1 MAGPGLRVC
10 LIEEGKGM
18 WLERSLFGKV
28 ILLLAIFVAIVL
40 VMFFGIAVLDN
51 APTVSAGKGT
61 QVRLIISGIGAF
73 IVAAACAI
81 VCLRLRQKLLNTE
94 NLLVVKQR
102 ELENEQNHRRQVE
115 HDLKQSLQG
124 FKQQLEERVL
134 HTSVIEQTEDNVL
147 ITDNHRTIIYIN
159 PAFERSSGYSCAEL
173 RQKPLSCLRSDQ
185 HDQSFYRV
193 MKEILDRGEVWRGI
207 IINKGKNGVDFE
219 IEGTISPI
227 RESSGAIGHWL
238 AVGRNMSRLRKLER
252 ELMRVQKMDALGTLA
267 GGIAHDFN
275 NVLAAVMGLLE
286 LQVLDSETGVR
297 TRKRME
303 HALSACMRA
312 RDLVKQILTFSRQ
325 GEQRRKPL
333 HLGPIIEDALQ
344 MLRATLPTTIAI
356 ESSLAAA
363 NALILGDSTQI
374 HQVLV
379 NLCTNAAH
387 AMRRTGGVLRVSLE
401 EMSISDE
408 HFYEYPD
415 LPPGPYLCL
424 RVSDTGEGMAQ
435 GVQERI
441 FEPFFTTKKA
451 GEGAGVGL
459 SVVHGIIEGHGGKI
473 DVWSEPGKGAVFQ
486 LFFPKIT
493 GNVELVDSHVDSL
506 PSGIE
511 RILLVDDEDFIVE
524 VASEMLKYLGYEVV
538 AAQKSL
544 DALEI
549 FRARPD
555 QFHLILTDLTM
566 PGMTG
571 IELAVELLQIRADIP
586 IILCT
591 GFSDEKIRA
600 RALNIGIRKIMAKP
614 FVLHELAS
622 LVREVLDH

>member
-1 MAGPGLRVC
+1 M
-10 LIEEGKGM
+10 IEERKGM
-18 WLERSLFGKV
+18 WSGRSLFGKLV
-28 ILLLAIFVAIVL
+28 LPLAVFAAIVL
-40 VMFFGIAVLDN
+40 AMIFGIAVVRDN
-51 APTVSAGKGT
+51 VSPLLAREEGAM
-61 QVRLIISGIGAF
+61 VRLILSGVGTFLIAT
-73 IVAAACAI
+73 ACAI
-81 VCLRLRQKLLNTE
+81 ICLKLQQKLLNTE
-94 NLLVVKQR
+94 NLLVAKQR
-102 ELENEQNHRRQVE
+102 ELENEQNLLRQVE
-115 HDLKQSLQG
+115 LDLRQSLQG
-124 FKQQLEERVL
+124 VKQQLEERVL

-159 PAFERSSGYSCAEL
+159 PAFERSSGYSCEEL
-173 RQKPLSCLRSDQ
+173 KQKPLSYLRSDQ

-286 LQVLDSETGVR
+286 LQCLDSETGNR

-303 HALSACMRA
+303 QALSACMRA

-333 HLGPIIEDALQ
+333 RMGTIIEDALQ
-344 MLRATLPTTIAI
+344 MLRATLPTTITI
-356 ESSLAAA
+356 ESSLTAA

-387 AMRRTGGVLRVSLE
+387 AMRLTGGVLRVSLE
-401 EMSISDE
+401 EMSISDD
-408 HFYEYPD
+408 HFYQYPD
-415 LPPGPYLCL
+415 LQPGPYLCL
-424 RVSDTGEGMAQ
+424 KVSDTGEGMAH

-459 SVVHGIIEGHGGKI
+459 SVVHGIVKSHGGKI
-473 DVWSEPGKGAVFQ
+473 DVWSEPGKGTTFQ
-486 LFFPKIT
+486 LLFPKIT
-493 GNVELVDSHVDSL
+493 GNVELVDSHVESL
-506 PSGIE
+506 PLGNE

-538 AAQKSL
+538 AAQTSL
-544 DALEI
+544 EALEI
-549 FRARPD
+549 FRAQPD
-555 QFHLILTDLTM
+555 QFQLILTDLTM
-566 PGMTG
+566 PGITG
-571 IELAVELLQIRADIP
+571 IELAAELLQIRRDVP

-600 RALNIGIRKIMAKP
+600 KALTIGIRKTMAKP
-614 FVLHELAS
+614 FIFQELAA